1 VNRRVQN
8 WSAEPKSFLGERML
22 KLKIEDVADEVRSA
36 HYLKAPPIDVVKLAT
51 DEGIVLAPSSDYGPE
66 FNGRIEFRRDKQK
79 FILFFPTQH
88 DGTLTRRH
96 RFSVGHELA
105 HYYIEGHRDALIQG
119 TAHNST
125 PGFICNEAFE
135 READEFAASLM
146 IPRDFI
152 ERRLGRRNFMDLKTV
167 LALADECQTS
177 SQCAA
182 IRYATFTGE
191 ACSVVLS
198 SRRKIHFNVVSDESR
213 ECGFSYISSIPVT
226 AMVGAAAREPRTILE
241 RSCDASEWFG
251 ERRSD
256 PRAHE
261 ESYGLGYGDLVLTL
275 ISLEIGTDE

>member
-1 VNRRVQN
+1 L
-8 WSAEPKSFLGERML
+8 EP
-22 KLKIEDVADEVRSA
+22 
-36 HYLKAPPIDVVKLAT
+36 
-51 DEGIVLAPSSDYGPE
+51 
-66 FNGRIEFRRDKQK
+66 
-79 FILFFPTQH
+79 
-88 DGTLTRRH
+88 H
-96 RFSVGHELA
+96 RE
-105 HYYIEGHRDALIQG
+105 ALIQG

-125 PGFICNEAFE
+125 PGFICKKAFE

-146 IPRDFI
+146 IPRDFM

-198 SRRKIHFNVVSDESR
+198 SGGKIHFNVVSDESR
-213 ECGFSYISSIPVT
+213 GRGFSYISRIPEMAV
-226 AMVGAAAREPRTILE
+226 VEAAAREPRAIKE
-241 RSCDASEWFG
+241 RSCNASEWFG
-251 ERRSD
+251 ERWTD

-275 ISLEIGTDE
+275 LSLEIGNDD